1 MPPNC
6 RKLRIIE
13 ARLRTLSSCD
23 NAVIAHSPLF
33 LRRLAFA
40 LGVVLTLAGLVW
52 LAVMA
57 ISPARVGALQIM
69 LIALFAL
76 TMPWYVI
83 GFWNA
88 VIGFPIMRLA
98 RDPVGTVLPAARRV
112 SGNEPITATTAILL
126 CIRNEPP
133 DRAALHLQ
141 TLMAGLAQSGRSER
155 FHVYVLS
162 DSDVPGI
169 AAAEEKQF
177 GALKT
182 AWHGRLAL
190 TYRRRAQNTGY
201 KAGNIRDFCE
211 RWGMLHDFGI
221 ILDTDSVI
229 TAELLLKLVR
239 IMQIDPQIGILQT
252 LVIGM
257 PSASP
262 FGRIFQFGMRLA
274 MRSYTIGSAWW
285 QADCGPYWGHNAIVR
300 MVPFMACCQLPVLD
314 TGALVKGHVLSHDQ
328 IEAVLM
334 RKAGY
339 QVRILAEEGSS
350 FEQNPPT
357 LLEFVR
363 RDLRWCQGNLQYFHF
378 LAMPGLVA
386 VSRYQLALAL
396 LMFVGSPA
404 WVGLLLVGA
413 WAAAI
418 APDAL
423 VRPDLGV
430 LLLSTV
436 LVLWFAPNLAT
447 LADVLSRPQ
456 LRQQFGGAIRLL
468 AGFCTNSLFALL
480 LAPIMWTS
488 HTLFLMRLMLGR
500 TIDWKAQARQDHR
513 VPWASAVRA
522 FWPHTLIGLAPPLL
536 LALTTPAAIPIALL
550 IAAGPLLSIPLAVA
564 TSSPVL
570 GRAMIAAGICR
581 LPEESHPPPELAA
594 LKLPALEWAP
604 RSPEATREGTLILNG
619 LRTVRGITR
628 SLRMYYGSGE
638 RRAAMD
644 GLYGIFIR
652 PNDLVFDVGAHVG
665 DRIASF
671 RRLGARVV
679 AVEPQ
684 PALVTT
690 LQILYGRDSAVTIEP
705 LAVGGRVASL
715 ELNINLQNPTVS
727 TASPAFM
734 AAADGVPGWEQERW
748 SKSIEVPVTTLD
760 ALIARHG
767 MPSFIKLDIEG
778 MEAEALLGLS
788 HPPPALSFEFTT
800 IQPGVAAA
808 CIRRCKALGY
818 LQFNAILGERH
829 ALVHRRWLTAEEIA
843 DWAARLP
850 MHANSGDIYA
860 RLHPAP
866 SQ

>member
-1 MPPNC
+1 
-6 RKLRIIE
+6 
-13 ARLRTLSSCD
+13 
-23 NAVIAHSPLF
+23 VIANLPLF
-33 LRRLAFA
+33 LRRLVFA
-40 LGVVLTLAGLVW
+40 LGAALTLAGLVW
-52 LAVMA
+52 LAIMV
-57 ISPARVGALQIM
+57 ISPGGIGALHII

-76 TMPWYVI
+76 TLPWYVI

-88 VIGFPIMRLA
+88 VIGFLIMRLG
-98 RDPVGTVLPAARRV
+98 RDPVGTVMPAARHV
-112 SGNEPITATTAILL
+112 SGNESITTTTAILL

-133 DRAALHLQ
+133 ELAALHLE
-141 TLMAGLAQSGRSER
+141 TLMAGLAQSGTSER

-162 DSDVPGI
+162 DSDVPDI

-177 GALKT
+177 VALKA
-182 AWHGRLAL
+182 AWHGRMAL

-211 RWGMLHDFGI
+211 RWGRLHDFGV
-221 ILDTDSVI
+221 ILDADSVM
-229 TAELLLKLVR
+229 TAGLLLKLVR
-239 IMQIDPQIGILQT
+239 IMQVDPQLGILQT

-257 PSASP
+257 PGASP

-300 MVPFMACCQLPVLD
+300 MAPFMACCQLPVLD

-339 QVRILAEEGSS
+339 EVRILAEEGSS

-357 LLEFVR
+357 LLEFVH
-363 RDLRWCQGNLQYFHF
+363 RDLRWCQGNMQYWHF
-378 LAMPGLVA
+378 LTVPGLAA

-404 WVGLLLVGA
+404 WIGLLLVGA

-418 APDAL
+418 APDPFI
-423 VRPDLGV
+423 RPDLG
-430 LLLSTV
+430 LLLLGTA

-447 LADVLSRPQ
+447 LADVLDRPQ
-456 LRQQFGGAIRLL
+456 LRQEFGGAIRLL
-468 AGFCTNSLFALL
+468 TGFCTNGLFVLL

-488 HTLFLMRLMLGR
+488 HTLFLVRLMLGR
-500 TIDWKAQARQDHR
+500 TIEWKAQSRQDHR
-513 VPWASAVRA
+513 VPWAIAVRA
-522 FWPHTLIGLAPPLL
+522 FWPHTLIGLAPLLL
-536 LALTTPAAIPIALL
+536 LAATKPAAIPFALL
-550 IAAGPLLSIPLAVA
+550 LAAGPLLSIPLAVITA
-564 TSSPVL
+564 SPVL
-570 GRAMIAAGICR
+570 GRAMIAAGVCR

-594 LKLPALEWAP
+594 LKLPALELAP
-604 RSPEATREGTLILNG
+604 HSPETTRGGTPILNS

-628 SLRMYYGSGE
+628 SLRMYYSNGE

-644 GLYGIFIR
+644 RLYGMFIQ

-671 RRLGARVV
+671 RGLGARIV

-684 PALVTT
+684 PALITT
-690 LQILYGRDSAVTIEP
+690 LQILYGRDHAVTIEP
-705 LAVGGRVASL
+705 LAVGGRVGSL

-734 AAADGVPGWEQERW
+734 AAAGGVPGWEQERW
-748 SKSIEVPVTTLD
+748 SKSIEVEVTTLD

-767 MPSFIKLDIEG
+767 MPAFIKLDIEG
-778 MEAEALLGLS
+778 LEAEALLGLS

-800 IQPGVAAA
+800 IQPAVATA
-808 CIRRCKALGY
+808 CVSRCKVLGY
-818 LQFNAILGERH
+818 LKFNAILGERH
-829 ALVHRRWLTAEEIA
+829 ALVHPRWLTAEEIG
-843 DWAARLP
+843 DWVASLP
-850 MHANSGDIYA
+850 TRANSGDIYA
-860 RLHPAP
+860 VLHAP
-866 SQ
+866 PSNKGE